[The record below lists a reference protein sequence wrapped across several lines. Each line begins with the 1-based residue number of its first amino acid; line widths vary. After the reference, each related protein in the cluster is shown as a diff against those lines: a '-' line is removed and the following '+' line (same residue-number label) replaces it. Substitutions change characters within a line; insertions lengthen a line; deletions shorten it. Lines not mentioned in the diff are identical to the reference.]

1 MRSIEEQ
8 KTVFVD
14 DIDLLFALAISNYAE
29 VRKFGYSFIA
39 YSLLDENESNLLVG
53 KLISYLI
60 MLDNT
65 DKNDIIE
72 KINDISNLLLKVF
85 STQCYN
91 IGENVILDLINH
103 PSKQL
108 QELGASMI
116 IGHYDYSKNPPDKII
131 QMLINSKYETVRGL
145 GVRLFGQLPEIELLS
160 KEMTIVDF
168 MFHQTVE
175 MRSSIKQIVKKLA
188 TSNKLFGAKI
198 TTLII
203 DRLLR
208 IKDEDIQ
215 KDITIFVRKDLS
227 NIADIPMK
235 TIWKLLRYESTTL
248 KELGGFFL
256 NNSSETKNLDMF
268 NILEL
273 SNNEVKIVRE
283 IAWRLCEKNLDRI
296 KSETGTMI
304 RLLDAK
310 WDDTRNFAF
319 EFIKNNFRKED
330 FTPQSLISIC
340 DSVREDV
347 QSFGKDLITKF
358 FEDEDGEEYL
368 VKLSEHSSP
377 NLWLFVTNYFEEYAS
392 NKPEKLKLLANYF
405 KRVLCSVNKNRIAKE
420 RIFIFL
426 ENEAMKSEE
435 LSTIV
440 AEILTFVSIT
450 ISTMYKATTIRIMT
464 KIRQNYPNIALP
476 IEIKDMEVRNAI

>member
-1 MRSIEEQ
+1 
-8 KTVFVD
+8 
-14 DIDLLFALAISNYAE
+14 
-29 VRKFGYSFIA
+29 
-39 YSLLDENESNLLVG
+39 
-53 KLISYLI
+53 
-60 MLDNT
+60 
-65 DKNDIIE
+65 
-72 KINDISNLLLKVF
+72 
-85 STQCYN
+85 
-91 IGENVILDLINH
+91 
-103 PSKQL
+103 
-108 QELGASMI
+108 
-116 IGHYDYSKNPPDKII
+116 
-131 QMLINSKYETVRGL
+131 
-145 GVRLFGQLPEIELLS
+145 
-160 KEMTIVDF
+160 
-168 MFHQTVE
+168 
-175 MRSSIKQIVKKLA
+175 
-188 TSNKLFGAKI
+188 
-198 TTLII
+198 
-203 DRLLR
+203 
-208 IKDEDIQ
+208 
-215 KDITIFVRKDLS
+215 
-227 NIADIPMK
+227 MK
-235 TIWKLLRYESTTL
+235 PIWKLLRYESTTL